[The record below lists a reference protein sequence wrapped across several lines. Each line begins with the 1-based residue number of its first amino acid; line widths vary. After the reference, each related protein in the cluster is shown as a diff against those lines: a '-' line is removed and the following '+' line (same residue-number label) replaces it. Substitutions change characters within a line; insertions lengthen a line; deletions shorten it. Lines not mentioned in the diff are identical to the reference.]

1 MSNQPSPSPASSPNP
16 STPIS
21 DALAEAAV
29 AEIESG
35 MIVGL
40 GTGRTSGRALLALHQ
55 RVREDGLSIKCVPTS
70 HATETQ
76 ARALGLT
83 VVDFAMIEAVD
94 YMFDGADEVD
104 PDLRMIK
111 GRGGA
116 LVRERVVA
124 HASKRCVYI
133 VTEEKVVTHLGQ
145 RSALPVAIHYFGLA
159 SIRKQ
164 LINMGF
170 NGVVR
175 RTMSGDHF
183 LTDQG
188 NLVIDVTLPTNI
200 TPEEAAEMLDSV
212 PGVVDHGLFLTEA
225 HEVLAETKSGKIER
239 MVRPI
244 TD

>member
-1 MSNQPSPSPASSPNP
+1 
-16 STPIS
+16 
-21 DALAEAAV
+21 
-29 AEIESG
+29 

-40 GTGRTSGRALLALHQ
+40 GTGKTSGRALLALEQ
-55 RVREDGLSIKCVPTS
+55 RIREEGLSIKCVPTS

-76 ARALGLT
+76 ARALGMT
-83 VVDFAMIEAVD
+83 VIDFAMVESVD
-94 YMFDGADEVD
+94 YLFDGADEVD

-124 HASKRCVYI
+124 MASKRRVYI
-133 VTEEKVVTHLGQ
+133 VTEEKVVNRLGE
-145 RSALPVAIHYFGLA
+145 RSTLPVAIHYFSLT
-159 SIRKQ
+159 STRKR
-164 LINMGF
+164 LSNIGF

-175 RTMSGDHF
+175 RTLSGDHF

-212 PGVVDHGLFLTEA
+212 PGVVDHGLFLIEA
-225 HEVLAETKSGKIER
+225 DEVVVETKDGKIER
-239 MVRPI
+239 MSRPE
-244 TD
+244 

>member
-1 MSNQPSPSPASSPNP
+1 LSSQQPRVA
-16 STPIS
+16 
-21 DALAEAAV
+21 DALADAAV

-40 GTGRTSGRALLALHQ
+40 GTGRTSGRALIALDQ
-55 RVREDGLSIKCVPTS
+55 RVREENLSIKCVPTS

-83 VVDFAMIEAVD
+83 VVDFAMVD
-94 YMFDGADEVD
+94 SIDYLFDGADEVD

-124 HASKRCVYI
+124 HAAKRRVYI
-133 VTEEKVVTHLGQ
+133 VGEDKLVQHLGE
-145 RSALPVAIHYFGLA
+145 RSTLPVAIHYFGLA

-175 RTMSGDHF
+175 RTLSGDHF

-188 NLVIDVTLPTNI
+188 NLVIDVTYPTNI
-200 TPEEAAEMLDSV
+200 SPEDAAEMLDSV
-212 PGVVDHGLFLTEA
+212 PGVVDHGLFLCEA
-225 HEVLAETKSGKIER
+225 DEVLVETKEGKIER
-239 MVRPI
+239 MLRPAPHAE
-244 TD
+244 

>member
-1 MSNQPSPSPASSPNP
+1 M
-16 STPIS
+16 
-21 DALAEAAV
+21 AAV

-40 GTGRTSGRALLALHQ
+40 GTGRTSGRALLALEQ
-55 RVREDGLSIKCVPTS
+55 RIREEGLSVKCVPTS

-76 ARALGLT
+76 ARALGMT
-83 VVDFAMIEAVD
+83 VVDFAMIETVD
-94 YMFDGADEVD
+94 YLFDGADEVD

-124 HASKRCVYI
+124 MAAARRIYI
-133 VTEEKVVTHLGQ
+133 VTEEKVVSRLGE
-145 RSALPVAIHYFGLA
+145 RSTLPVAIHYFSLT
-159 SIRKQ
+159 STRKK
-164 LINMGF
+164 LINLGF

-175 RTMSGDHF
+175 RTLSGDHF

-225 HEVLAETKSGKIER
+225 DEVIVETKDGKIER
-239 MVRPI
+239 MARPE
-244 TD
+244 

>member
-1 MSNQPSPSPASSPNP
+1 M
-16 STPIS
+16 T
-21 DALAEAAV
+21 DALALAAV

-40 GTGRTSGRALLALHQ
+40 GTGRTSGRALLALDQ
-55 RVREDGLSIKCVPTS
+55 RIREEALSVKCVPTS

-76 ARALGLT
+76 ARALGMT
-83 VVDFAMIEAVD
+83 VVDFAMIETVD
-94 YMFDGADEVD
+94 YLFDGADEVD

-124 HASKRCVYI
+124 MAANRRVYI
-133 VTEEKVVTHLGQ
+133 VTEEKVVSRLGE
-145 RSALPVAIHYFGLA
+145 RSTLPVAIHYFSLT
-159 SIRKQ
+159 STRKK
-164 LINMGF
+164 LIHLGF

-188 NLVIDVTLPTNI
+188 NLVIDLTLPTNV
-200 TPEEAAEMLDSV
+200 TPEEAAELLDSV

-225 HEVLAETKSGKIER
+225 DDVLVETKEGKIER
-239 MVRPI
+239 MARP
-244 TD
+244 D

>member
-1 MSNQPSPSPASSPNP
+1 MSSRE
-16 STPIS
+16 STVS
-21 DALAEAAV
+21 DALALAAV

-40 GTGRTSGRALLALHQ
+40 GTGRTSGRALIALEQ
-55 RVREDGLSIKCVPTS
+55 RIREEGLSVKCVPTS

-76 ARALGLT
+76 ARALGMT
-83 VVDFAMIEAVD
+83 VIDFAMVESVD
-94 YMFDGADEVD
+94 YLFDGADEVD

-124 HASKRCVYI
+124 MASRRRVYI
-133 VTEEKVVTHLGQ
+133 VTEEKLVNRLGE
-145 RSALPVAIHYFGLA
+145 RSTLPVAIHYFSLT
-159 SIRKQ
+159 STRKK

-175 RTMSGDHF
+175 RTLSGDHF

-225 HEVLAETKSGKIER
+225 DEVLVETKDGKIER
-239 MVRPI
+239 MSRPPE
-244 TD
+244 

>member
-1 MSNQPSPSPASSPNP
+1 MVDP
-16 STPIS
+16 
-21 DALAEAAV
+21 LAEAAI
-29 AEIESG
+29 AEIQSG
-35 MIVGL
+35 MVVGL
-40 GTGRTSGRALLALHQ
+40 GTGKTASRGIMALHHRIRDEGLDV
-55 RVREDGLSIKCVPTS
+55 RVVATS

-76 ARALGLT
+76 ARALAMKLI
-83 VVDFAMIEAVD
+83 DFHDVESLD
-94 YMFDGADEVD
+94 YLFDGADEVD

-124 HASKRCVYI
+124 KASGKRVYM
-133 VTEEKVVTHLGQ
+133 VGEEKLVSHLGE

-164 LINMGF
+164 LVDMGF

-175 RTMSGDHF
+175 RTLNGEHF

-188 NLVIDVTLPTNI
+188 NLVIDVTLTNG
-200 TPEEAAEMLDSV
+200 TEPNEAAMLLDSV

-225 HEVLAETKSGKIER
+225 DEVVVEMKDGRIER
-239 MVRPI
+239 MARPVG
-244 TD
+244 